1 MQSRLLIKIALAAA
15 LSLAAAFPAMAD
27 PLANPQ
33 PLPVAKF
40 SAHAGPNF
48 SPSAATAGTADAG
61 HQLSTIEAHL
71 KNCSAL
77 SPCAAPPP
85 SLDHLGP
92 SAGSRS
98 N

>member
-1 MQSRLLIKIALAAA
+1 MQSRFLTNIAMAI
-15 LSLAAAFPAMAD
+15 SLAAAFPAMAD
-27 PLANPQ
+27 PLADPQ
-33 PLPVAKF
+33 PLPAAKIP
-40 SAHAGPNF
+40 AHAGPNF

-71 KNCSAL
+71 KNCSPL

-85 SLDHLGP
+85 SLDHLGSP
-92 SAGSRS
+92 AGSRS